1 VRDQCRVSTSAT
13 FEIINGALR
22 SCPARISHDT
32 DGIGRLIS
40 PLSWLRGAGPTWER
54 PLEFIIA
61 STKADALAALGVWG
75 AGAAIMAGGT
85 YVGPQI
91 ARGETAPAA
100 VVHIGRIDELR
111 SISRFLGA
119 AAPLRTV
126 ATSPALIA
134 YRGVRQAA
142 AAVGSWQIQNIGT
155 LGGNLC
161 NAASVSDMAPPLLV
175 HGATV
180 TLESE
185 KNGVRIV
192 SLESFL
198 LAENRVDRADD
209 EIVTGFR
216 LDPLPTRSADAFV
229 KITCRGGMEFSTVS
243 LAVRLTLEDDG
254 ETIRYARIAVGA
266 MAPLPFRA
274 KDAELALVGRS
285 VEPAAISR
293 AGEAAQSAASPRDDV
308 RSSAAYRRAV
318 LPRILDRALR
328 ACADAA
334 RAA

>member
-1 VRDQCRVSTSAT
+1 MFAWSRT
-13 FEIINGALR
+13 F
-22 SCPARISHDT
+22 P
-32 DGIGRLIS
+32 
-40 PLSWLRGAGPTWER
+40 WER

-91 ARGETAPAA
+91 ARGETTPAA
-100 VVHIGRIDELR
+100 VVHIGRVDELR

-119 AAPLRTV
+119 AASLRTV

-134 YRGVRQAA
+134 YRALQQAA
-142 AAVGSWQIQNIGT
+142 AAVGSWQIQNVGT

-192 SLESFL
+192 SLENFL
-198 LAENRVDRADD
+198 LTENRVDRADD
-209 EIVTGFR
+209 EIVTGFG
-216 LDPLPTRSADAFV
+216 LDRMPTRSADVFV
-229 KITCRGGMEFSTVS
+229 KVTCRGGMEFSTASV
-243 LAVRLTLEDDG
+243 AVRLTLEDDG
-254 ETIRYARIAVGA
+254 ETIRDARVAVGA
-266 MAPLPFRA
+266 MAPSPFRA
-274 KDAELALVGRS
+274 REAERALVGR
-285 VEPAAISR
+285 PLDKAAILR
-293 AGEAAQSAASPRDDV
+293 AGEAALSAASPRDDV